1 MKRQQGFTLIELMI
15 VMVIITILA
24 GIGLA
29 VYGNSVQSSKE
40 AVMREDLF
48 RMREAIDQY
57 HADKN
62 RYPATL
68 EALVEDKYLRHGAGR
83 SDYEV
88 GRHLANDDGRPGA
101 GKSLSRTGNLQREE
115 WRRRHRAGRHPI
127 LRVVDMRS
135 GINFRSVPALARN
148 RPGGGDAGRL

>member
-1 MKRQQGFTLIELMI
+1 MQRQQGFTLIELMI

-40 AVMREDLF
+40 AVLREDLF

-62 RYPATL
+62 RYPATI
-68 EALVEDKYLRHGAGR
+68 EALVEDKYLRLVPVDPITRSADTWQTTMADPEPGNPSAEPGIYNVKSGAEGT
-83 SDYEV
+83 
-88 GRHLANDDGRPGA
+88 GLDGTPY
-101 GKSLSRTGNLQREE
+101 SE
-115 WRRRHRAGRHPI
+115 W
-127 LRVVDMRS
+127 
-135 GINFRSVPALARN
+135 
-148 RPGGGDAGRL
+148 

>member
-29 VYGNSVQSSKE
+29 VYGNSVQSAKE
-40 AVMREDLF
+40 ATLREDLF

-57 HADKN
+57 RADKN

-68 EALVEDKYLRHGAGR
+68 EALVEDKYIRMVPKDPFTQSAETWQTTMADPEPGNPSAEPGIYDVKSGAEGTA
-83 SDYEV
+83 
-88 GRHLANDDGRPGA
+88 LDGKPY
-101 GKSLSRTGNLQREE
+101 SE
-115 WRRRHRAGRHPI
+115 
-127 LRVVDMRS
+127 
-135 GINFRSVPALARN
+135 F
-148 RPGGGDAGRL
+148 

>member
-68 EALVEDKYLRHGAGR
+68 EALVEDKYLRMVPVDPVTRSAATWQTTMADPEPGNPSAEPGIYNVKSGAEGT
-83 SDYEV
+83 
-88 GRHLANDDGRPGA
+88 GLDGTPY
-101 GKSLSRTGNLQREE
+101 SE
-115 WRRRHRAGRHPI
+115 W
-127 LRVVDMRS
+127 
-135 GINFRSVPALARN
+135 
-148 RPGGGDAGRL
+148 

>member
-40 AVMREDLF
+40 AVLREDLF

-68 EALVEDKYLRHGAGR
+68 EALVEDKYIRLVPV
-83 SDYEV
+83 D
-88 GRHLANDDGRPGA
+88 
-101 GKSLSRTGNLQREE
+101 
-115 WRRRHRAGRHPI
+115 PI
-127 LRVVDMRS
+127 T
-135 GINFRSVPALARN
+135 RSVDTWQTTMADPE
-148 RPGGGDAGRL
+148 PGNPSSEPGIYNVKSGAEGTSLDGTPYSEF

>member
-1 MKRQQGFTLIELMI
+1 MKRQHGFTLIELMI

-40 AVMREDLF
+40 AVLREDLF

-68 EALVEDKYLRHGAGR
+68 EALVEDKYLRQVPVDPFTRTVESWQTTMA
-83 SDYEV
+83 DPE
-88 GRHLANDDGRPGA
+88 PGNPSA
-101 GKSLSRTGNLQREE
+101 EPGIYN
-115 WRRRHRAGRHPI
+115 
-127 LRVVDMRS
+127 VRS
-135 GINFRSVPALARN
+135 GADGNGLDGTPYSEW
-148 RPGGGDAGRL
+148 

>member
-1 MKRQQGFTLIELMI
+1 MRRQHGFTLIELMI

-29 VYGNSVQSSKE
+29 VYGNSVQSAKE
-40 AVMREDLF
+40 ATLREDLF

-68 EALVEDKYLRHGAGR
+68 DALVEDKYIRQVPVDPFTKSTDTWQTTMADPEPGNPSAEPGIYNVKSGAEGT
-83 SDYEV
+83 
-88 GRHLANDDGRPGA
+88 GLDGTPY
-101 GKSLSRTGNLQREE
+101 SE
-115 WRRRHRAGRHPI
+115 W
-127 LRVVDMRS
+127 
-135 GINFRSVPALARN
+135 
-148 RPGGGDAGRL
+148 

>member
-40 AVMREDLF
+40 AVLREDLF

-62 RYPATL
+62 RYPATI
-68 EALVEDKYLRHGAGR
+68 EALVEDKYLRMVPVDPITRSADTWQTTMADPEPGNPSAEPGIYNVKSGAEGT
-83 SDYEV
+83 
-88 GRHLANDDGRPGA
+88 GLDGTA
-101 GKSLSRTGNLQREE
+101 YSE
-115 WRRRHRAGRHPI
+115 W
-127 LRVVDMRS
+127 
-135 GINFRSVPALARN
+135 
-148 RPGGGDAGRL
+148 

>member
-1 MKRQQGFTLIELMI
+1 MRRQQGFTLIELMI

-29 VYGNSVQSSKE
+29 VYGNSVQSAKE
-40 AVMREDLF
+40 ATLRENLF

-68 EALVEDKYLRHGAGR
+68 DALVEDKYIRQVPVDPFTKSADTWQTTMADPEPGNPSAEPGIYNVKSGAEGT
-83 SDYEV
+83 
-88 GRHLANDDGRPGA
+88 GLDGTPY
-101 GKSLSRTGNLQREE
+101 SE
-115 WRRRHRAGRHPI
+115 W
-127 LRVVDMRS
+127 
-135 GINFRSVPALARN
+135 
-148 RPGGGDAGRL
+148 

>member
-1 MKRQQGFTLIELMI
+1 MQRQQGFTLIELMI

-40 AVMREDLF
+40 AVLREDLF

-62 RYPATL
+62 RYPATID
-68 EALVEDKYLRHGAGR
+68 ALVEDKYLRMVPVDPITRSADTWQTTLADPEPGNPSAEPGIYNVKSGAEGT
-83 SDYEV
+83 
-88 GRHLANDDGRPGA
+88 GLDGTPY
-101 GKSLSRTGNLQREE
+101 SE
-115 WRRRHRAGRHPI
+115 W
-127 LRVVDMRS
+127 
-135 GINFRSVPALARN
+135 
-148 RPGGGDAGRL
+148 

>member
-40 AVMREDLF
+40 AVLREDLF
-48 RMREAIDQY
+48 QMREAIDQY

-62 RYPATL
+62 RYPATI
-68 EALVEDKYLRHGAGR
+68 EALVDDKYLRQVPIDPLTRSADTWQTTMADPEPGNPSAEPGIYNVKSGA
-83 SDYEV
+83 
-88 GRHLANDDGRPGA
+88 DG
-101 GKSLSRTGNLQREE
+101 TGLDGTPYSE
-115 WRRRHRAGRHPI
+115 W
-127 LRVVDMRS
+127 
-135 GINFRSVPALARN
+135 
-148 RPGGGDAGRL
+148 

>member
-1 MKRQQGFTLIELMI
+1 MRRQQGFTLIELMI

-40 AVMREDLF
+40 AVLREDLF

-62 RYPATL
+62 RYPATI
-68 EALVEDKYLRHGAGR
+68 EALVEDKYLRMVPIDPITRSAETWQTTMADPEPGNPSAEPGIYNVKSGAEGT
-83 SDYEV
+83 
-88 GRHLANDDGRPGA
+88 GLDGTPY
-101 GKSLSRTGNLQREE
+101 SE
-115 WRRRHRAGRHPI
+115 W
-127 LRVVDMRS
+127 
-135 GINFRSVPALARN
+135 
-148 RPGGGDAGRL
+148 

>member
-40 AVMREDLF
+40 AVLREDLF

-62 RYPATL
+62 RYPATI
-68 EALVEDKYLRHGAGR
+68 EALVEDKYLRIVPVDPITRSADTWQTTMADPEPGNPSAEPGIYNVKSGA
-83 SDYEV
+83 
-88 GRHLANDDGRPGA
+88 DG
-101 GKSLSRTGNLQREE
+101 TGLDGTPYSE
-115 WRRRHRAGRHPI
+115 W
-127 LRVVDMRS
+127 
-135 GINFRSVPALARN
+135 
-148 RPGGGDAGRL
+148 